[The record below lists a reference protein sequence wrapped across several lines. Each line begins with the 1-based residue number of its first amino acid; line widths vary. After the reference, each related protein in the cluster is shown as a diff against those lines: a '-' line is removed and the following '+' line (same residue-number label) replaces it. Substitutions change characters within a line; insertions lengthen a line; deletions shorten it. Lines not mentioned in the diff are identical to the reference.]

1 MIRLMEKIPNN
12 HRLGCIPNPFLNNGI
27 STANLENWWFFSPD
41 FWLPSTTYGDPP
53 TVGNLLVDPSS
64 TKNAIHLRLFQAV
77 ATSRHV
83 LMPKTR
89 LSDRR
94 GWTVGAWVGGLWVEL
109 RRKNTTSQN
118 LTALSRQE
126 LFILESSELSDF
138 LRQKMFFVV
147 FFLSK

>member
-1 MIRLMEKIPNN
+1 
-12 HRLGCIPNPFLNNGI
+12 
-27 STANLENWWFFSPD
+27 
-41 FWLPSTTYGDPP
+41 
-53 TVGNLLVDPSS
+53 
-64 TKNAIHLRLFQAV
+64 
-77 ATSRHV
+77 
-83 LMPKTR
+83 MPKTR